1 MLNSLSARLL
11 VLTVLSVM
19 LAEAVILVSSVSQFR
34 REWLEER
41 LWDAQVA
48 SLAMAA
54 SQDGR
59 VDASLSRELLRDAMI
74 DNVTFTRADGRVLAL
89 GKDAGPSVSVGYDLR
104 RTSFLTLA
112 RDGLRTLLLGSEDK
126 VRITGP
132 ARNATGEYVSVVVEE
147 APLRVAMIAHA
158 RHLLLMSLLI
168 SLLIAGL
175 IYLCLFRLVVRPM
188 QALAANMVRFSAEP
202 EDARRVIPTS
212 SRRDEIGTLQRTLRT
227 MEDQVRNALAQKN
240 GLASLGE
247 AVAKVNH
254 DLRNILATARLVS
267 NRLSQN
273 DDPGVRTISLTL
285 MRAIDRAIEICSDT
299 LRFGRPQDLKPRLIR
314 FELRPLADEV
324 GHAVG
329 LSDESNPMFLN
340 HVDPHLEIEADPEH
354 LFRALQN
361 LIRNAA
367 EAIGDGFGDIS
378 VRCYDMGAEAV
389 IEVADTGPGLPDHAR
404 DNLFK
409 PFKGTTHEH
418 GAGLGL
424 VNVQEIMHAHGG
436 EIRLVKSDAAGT
448 VFRLHLPLTQRPPL
462 QRAAG

>member
-11 VLTVLSVM
+11 VLTILSVM

-34 REWLEER
+34 REWLEQR
-41 LWDAQVA
+41 LWDAQIA
-48 SLAMAA
+48 SLAVAA
-54 SQDGR
+54 SPDGR
-59 VDASLSRELLRDAMI
+59 VDPTLSRELLRDAMI
-74 DNVTFTRADGRVLAL
+74 DNVAFTRADGRVLAL
-89 GKDAGPSVSVGYDLR
+89 GNAESVVSVGYDLR
-104 RTSFLTLA
+104 HTSSFTLA
-112 RDGLRTLLLGSEDK
+112 RDGWRTMLLGSEDK

-132 ARNATGEYVSVVVEE
+132 ARNTTGEYVSVVVEE
-147 APLRVAMIAHA
+147 APLRTAMIGHA
-158 RHLLLMSLLI
+158 RHMLLVSLLI
-168 SLLIAGL
+168 SLFVAAL
-175 IYLCLFRLVVRPM
+175 IYVSLFRMLVRPM
-188 QALAANMVRFSAEP
+188 QELAANMERFSAAP
-202 EDARRVIPTS
+202 EDARHVIPATT
-212 SRRDEIGTLQRTLRT
+212 RRDEIGTLQRTLRA
-227 MEDQVRNALAQKN
+227 MEDQLRAALAQKN

-299 LRFGRPQDLKPRLIR
+299 LRFGRPQELKPRQIR

-361 LIRNAA
+361 LIRNAV

-378 VRCYDMGAEAV
+378 IRCYDMGAEAV
-389 IEVADTGPGLPDHAR
+389 IELADTGPGLPDHAR

-409 PFKGTTHEH
+409 PFKGTTHAH

-448 VFRLHLPLTQRPPL
+448 VFRLHLPLSERPPL
-462 QRAAG
+462 RRAAG